1 MGAGN
6 LHELKRFP
14 GVIFLFLK
22 GEGFR
27 PPLCGGE
34 TFDFEGLAPST
45 IGTCPI
51 FVFPK
56 EKYIF
61 YQGNMGVKPKPL
73 R

>member
-14 GVIFLFLK
+14 EDIFLFLK

-34 TFDFEGLAPST
+34 TFDFEGFGFLRMDPRRCDQGL
-45 IGTCPI
+45 GTHGLGKICI
-51 FVFPK
+51 LNK
-56 EKYIF
+56 
-61 YQGNMGVKPKPL
+61 
-73 R
+73 